1 MKSRRILLSVLV
13 AALVLA
19 GCASSPAVEQQNGSS
34 SDTIKIGFS
43 APLSGSSAEL
53 GQRTLRGVILA
64 AEEINAVGGIN
75 GKEIVIVEMDDRADP
90 KEAANVANLFA
101 SNPEILAVIGH
112 NNSSCTLAAAPIY
125 NKAGLPHISPDSSSP
140 KISDCGPYTF
150 RVRNSDAYTGA
161 FNVEK
166 MHEAGFKKLGIL
178 YENNDFGRGGMEV
191 GIQTAKDL
199 GIEAPLTE
207 AFMLGETKDF
217 STAITKFKQ
226 AGTEAIYMVADYTEI
241 ALFAKQSHQMGYY
254 PSIWGATGAYNPA
267 VITIA
272 GEDADGIIGST
283 VFYESDPRPEVQ
295 DYVQKFLARYES
307 EGITQCDAFSP
318 CGYDALRLIAEAVK
332 AGEDRDVIRDQLAN
346 VKNFPGAIG
355 EITFDENGDV
365 HVPLKLL
372 IIENGKFVPYE
383 IDQA

>member
-1 MKSRRILLSVLV
+1 MRSWRVFLITLIITAV
-13 AALVLA
+13 VLA
-19 GCASSPAVEQQNGSS
+19 GCGGSPSGEEEK

-53 GQRTLRGVILA
+53 GQRALRGVILA
-64 AEEINAVGGIN
+64 AEEVNAAGGIN
-75 GKEIVIVEMDDRADP
+75 GKEIVVVEMDDRADP
-90 KEAANVANLFA
+90 KEAANVANLFV
-101 SNPEILAVIGH
+101 SDPDILAVIGH

-125 NKAGLPHISPDSSSP
+125 NKGGLPHISPDSSSP
-140 KISDCGPYTF
+140 KISECGPYTF

-166 MHEAGFKKLGIL
+166 MHEAGYKKLGIL

-191 GIQTAKDL
+191 AVQTANEL
-199 GIEAPLTE
+199 GLEPPITE

-241 ALFAKQSHQMGYY
+241 ALFAKQAHQMGFR
-254 PSIWGATGAYNPA
+254 PSIWGGVGAYNPA
-267 VITIA
+267 IITIA
-272 GEDADGIIGST
+272 GEDADGIVGST

-318 CGYDALRLIAEAVK
+318 CGYDALRLLAEAIK
-332 AGEDRDVIRDQLAN
+332 ENGEDRDAISDHLSQVE
-346 VKNFPGAIG
+346 NFPGAIG

-372 IIENGKFVPYE
+372 KIENGDFVPFE
-383 IDQA
+383 VGQN